1 MSKAKSVTNTED
13 VIYEDGVTSLVTPS
27 ELARRKK
34 FKLDRFFIFREHNGQ
49 EIVTFKNFT
58 YQHREAGLAPVIS
71 LFALA
76 EAVPSY
82 IQTVTDRGFHVP
94 PESEGDFEAGDV
106 DAISAPIV
114 LVSPLCGDIIKA
126 RKERIQNDR
135 FYFKDAFFIFE
146 KDQEVVATIQG
157 QKVAGKFKKANLVN
171 TWSGTYMSVGFET
184 ISSARGSITKTKF
197 YVNIPEW
204 EGVRGIKEL
213 PIQPLS
219 AEEKLQFSVRGKKIA
234 ELLEKPS
241 YVQAEGAMVQY
252 RWMGPKQ
259 IPVTGRFMV
268 DSRQLQE
275 IEPDFQWGS
284 YIDRNVK
291 EDDDVFEDNS
301 TVKADHLFMMAPFV
315 YGFSFRAKTWGVIT
329 VDQLSPIQ
337 FNTQAFDMLVLDPDL
352 KHTIKALVSNAGT
365 AFTDIITGKGGGIIS
380 LLHGPPGRGKTLT
393 AEAVAEELHRPLYTI
408 SVGELGTDPKS
419 LEDSLNGILK
429 LCENWNAVLLLDE
442 ADIFLE
448 ERDEKDIVRNA
459 MVGVFLRLL
468 EYHNGVMF
476 LTSNRA
482 KHIDKAFQSRISLI
496 IPFKEADD
504 QFRVEVWR
512 NLLTAAKFKVGV
524 EDITKLSKLNINGRQ
539 IKNAIRLAQTT
550 AKSENREPDTK
561 DLEKC
566 VKYCS
571 ISI

>member
-1 MSKAKSVTNTED
+1 MLKAKSVINTED
-13 VIYEDGVTSLVTPS
+13 VIYEYGVTSLAAPT

-34 FKLDRFFIFREHNGQ
+34 FKLDRFFTFREHNGQ

-58 YQHREAGLAPVIS
+58 YLHREAGLAPVTS
-71 LFALA
+71 LFTLA
-76 EAVPSY
+76 EAIPSY
-82 IQTVTDRGFHVP
+82 IQMVTDRGFHVP

-106 DAISAPIV
+106 DAIWAPIV

-146 KDQEVVATIQG
+146 KDQEIVATIQG
-157 QKVAGKFKKANLVN
+157 QKVAGKFKKANLVT

-184 ISSARGSITKTKF
+184 ISSARGSIKKTKF
-197 YVNIPEW
+197 YINIPEW

-219 AEEKLQFSVRGKKIA
+219 AEEKLQLSIRGKKIA

-275 IEPDFQWGS
+275 IDPDFQWGS
-284 YIDRNVK
+284 YIDRNSNN
-291 EDDDVFEDNS
+291 DDDVFEDNS
-301 TVKADHLFMMAPFV
+301 TVKADNLFMMAPFV
-315 YGFSFRAKTWGVIT
+315 YGFSFRAKTWGIIT

-337 FNTQAFDMLVLDPDL
+337 FNSQAFDMLVLDPDL
-352 KHTIKALVSNAGT
+352 KHTIKALVSNSGT

-429 LCENWNAVLLLDE
+429 LCENWDAVLLLDE